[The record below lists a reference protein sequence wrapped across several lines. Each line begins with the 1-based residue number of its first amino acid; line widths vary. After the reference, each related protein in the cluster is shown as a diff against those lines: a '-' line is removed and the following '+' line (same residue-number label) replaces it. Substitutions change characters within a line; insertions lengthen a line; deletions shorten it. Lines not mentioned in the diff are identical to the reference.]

1 MKKTRLL
8 EIIREEISYA
18 LKEMNTN
25 VSVSIDT
32 LLKYAGDISKY
43 EDYGNTSVEN
53 ALQFINALNKLTKDE
68 IDNVEALGQ
77 AVNYNDAIV
86 NAARDIR
93 GLNEKYSTT
102 ETSRGSSIEEE
113 QLNEMAKIKG
123 DLKSSIE
130 KVINDN
136 PDLTGLALKK
146 AIRANDA
153 VEDAL
158 EGDTLYDN
166 QLNKFIALTKGE
178 RTVGKR
184 GRKADPNKPT
194 KKASTGKRGRPAG
207 KLSGMD
213 SEDKEAVKDGEK
225 DDIVKTVSS
234 TPEEKKEKFN
244 LGVRFIKKYK
254 DDKPKVDAYLKKAK
268 EEYKLPKSMLDD
280 LKRTAGRE
288 VKV

>member
-8 EIIREEISYA
+8 EIIREEIQ
-18 LKEMNTN
+18 N
-25 VSVSIDT
+25 VLSE
-32 LLKYAGDISKY
+32 
-43 EDYGNTSVEN
+43 ED
-53 ALQFINALNKLTKDE
+53 
-68 IDNVEALGQ
+68 
-77 AVNYNDAIV
+77 
-86 NAARDIR
+86 
-93 GLNEKYSTT
+93 
-102 ETSRGSSIEEE
+102 
-113 QLNEMAKIKG
+113 LNEMAKIKG

-130 KVINDN
+130 KVIKDN
-136 PDLTGLALKK
+136 PDLEGLALKK
-146 AIRANDA
+146 AVRADDA

-166 QLNKFIALTKGE
+166 QLNKFIALQRGE
-178 RTVGKR
+178 RELGKR
-184 GRKADPNKPT
+184 GRKADLNKEP
-194 KKASTGKRGRPAG
+194 KKPSTGKRGRPAG

>member
-8 EIIREEISYA
+8 EIIREEIQNILS
-18 LKEMNTN
+18 E
-25 VSVSIDT
+25 
-32 LLKYAGDISKY
+32 
-43 EDYGNTSVEN
+43 ED
-53 ALQFINALNKLTKDE
+53 
-68 IDNVEALGQ
+68 
-77 AVNYNDAIV
+77 
-86 NAARDIR
+86 
-93 GLNEKYSTT
+93 
-102 ETSRGSSIEEE
+102 
-113 QLNEMAKIKG
+113 LNEMAKIKG

-146 AIRANDA
+146 VIRANDA
-153 VEDAL
+153 VKDAL
-158 EGDTLYDN
+158 EGDTLFDH